1 MTVGVTDAPAAD
13 GLWVTV
19 GQLAEMKG
27 ISHPAV
33 SKRLRRYQ
41 EQGLLT
47 ARRDGTRTLVNL
59 AEWDTVTAEN
69 TDPAKIAG
77 LETSRRLAGQ
87 EAQAARPAVPF
98 GGADGDPVYAREQAR
113 KAQYDA
119 DLKKI
124 ELDRQL
130 GRLVEVHAVEAAIV
144 ASAEVLVNAVDQL
157 PSAAD
162 DLAAALAKGGVPA
175 LRDALRAKARELR
188 SVIEKGL
195 VEIAARDADDDE
207 QDGE

>member
-1 MTVGVTDAPAAD
+1 MSLAVADDPAAS

-19 GQLAEMKG
+19 SQLAEMKG
-27 ISHPAV
+27 ISHQGV

-87 EAQAARPAVPF
+87 DAPATRPAVPVA
-98 GGADGDPVYAREQAR
+98 GADGDPVYAREQAR

-130 GRLVEVHAVEAAIV
+130 GRLVEVQAVEAAIV

-162 DLAAALAKGGVPA
+162 DLASALSKGGVPA
-175 LRDALRAKARELR
+175 LREALRAKARELR
-188 SVIEKGL
+188 AVIEKGL
-195 VEIAARDADDDE
+195 VEIAARETEEDE
-207 QDGE
+207 QDEA